1 MEAILVY
8 FAKASLLISVYFMAY
23 HFLLRK
29 ETFFTSN
36 RWFLLLGL
44 ATSVTLPLF
53 FIKKYIIVEPPKFA
67 AEHLEILTHLPSTA
81 TEQETNSINWLLIGF
96 LFYIVPV
103 AVLLVKIFANLFSL
117 FKLLHKKEIVRK
129 DQFAFV
135 DINENISPF
144 SFFNYIVFN
153 SKYYTNE
160 ELHSIISHEKV
171 HSQERHSIDVL
182 VARVFCIVFWFNPF
196 VWLYK
201 KAIIQNLEYIADHKA
216 SKLFEDKK
224 TYQKALLKVVT
235 HQNCL
240 TITNN
245 FYQSLIK
252 NRIVMLNKNQSKRK
266 NSWKYTMVLPIV
278 ALFLFLF
285 QVKTIAQEKSQNF
298 KVAEFVWNKN
308 ATEQE
313 FKDDAKRIK
322 ELGVTLKFSKIKRNS
337 NGEITAIKIEYKDQ
351 NGKTG
356 MTHIQGDD
364 PIKPIYFHKRKDKI
378 GFGTVSNETRIVER
392 RHLKNATEDKDL
404 DFSFFTEDDE
414 NTTEMDNLD
423 PLEAPIA
430 DEMPEAPISNDTPE
444 APKAKKAPKTPMSNS
459 FSKSIVIK
467 KSNNGNPEIIIN
479 GKKLPIDSEEYK
491 KMAEDF
497 EGKFEFKM
505 NENGPMVFKF
515 NDDELFNFNP
525 GDVDKVTKEALE
537 KSRIHIKKMRE
548 RMDKMRP
555 DMEKMKIEMEKVK
568 PEDFNFD
575 FNWDDK
581 DDNDI
586 DMKKAREEMIK
597 AKEEM
602 IKAREEMIKA
612 REEMIRAKSQS
623 KNKKA

>member
-8 FAKASLLISVYFMAY
+8 FAKASLLITIYFVAY

-29 ETFFTSN
+29 ETFFTAN

-53 FIKKYIIVEPPKFA
+53 FIKKYIVVQQPEFTPEQLQLIANLPP
-67 AEHLEILTHLPSTA
+67 TPV
-81 TEQETNSINWLLIGF
+81 QETTSINWLLIALG
-96 LFYIVPV
+96 LYIATV
-103 AVLLVKIFANLFSL
+103 AVLVIKIIANLFSL
-117 FKLLHKKEIVRK
+117 FKLIHKKEVVRK
-129 DQFAFV
+129 DQFALV
-135 DINENISPF
+135 DINENIPPF

-153 SKYYTNE
+153 SNYYSKE
-160 ELHSIISHEKV
+160 ELQSILTHEKI

-182 VARVFCIVFWFNPF
+182 VARFFCIVFWFNPF

-216 SKLFEDKK
+216 SQQFEDKK
-224 TYQKALLKVVT
+224 MYQKALLKVVT

-240 TITNN
+240 PITNN
-245 FYQSLIK
+245 FYQSFIK
-252 NRIVMLNKNQSKRK
+252 NRIVMLNKNQSQRK
-266 NSWKYTMVLPIV
+266 NSWKYAMVLPLI
-278 ALFLFLF
+278 ACFIMLF
-285 QVKTIAQEKSQNF
+285 QIKTIAQEKTQNF
-298 KVAEFVWNKN
+298 KVAELVWNKN
-308 ATEQE
+308 ATEEE
-313 FKDDAKRIK
+313 FKDDAKRMK

-337 NGEITAIKIEYKDQ
+337 NGEITAIKIEFKDK

-364 PIKPIYFHKRKDKI
+364 PIKPIYFHKVKDKI
-378 GFGTVSNETRIVER
+378 GFGTRSNETRMVEK
-392 RHLKNATEDKDL
+392 RHLKNTGDEEDF
-404 DFSFFTEDDE
+404 DFSFFSDEEDK
-414 NTTEMDNLD
+414 MANLED
-423 PLEAPIA
+423 LNLPEAPIA
-430 DEMPEAPISNDTPE
+430 DDMPEAPITNDEPQ
-444 APKAKKAPKTPMSNS
+444 APIAKKAPKTNS
-459 FSKSIVIK
+459 YSKSIVIK
-467 KSNNGNPEIIIN
+467 KSNNGKPEISIN
-479 GKKLPIDSEEYK
+479 GKKLDIDSEEYK

-515 NDDELFNFNP
+515 NDDEIFNFNP
-525 GDVDKVTKEALE
+525 GDVDKITKDAIE
-537 KSRIHIKKMRE
+537 KSRIHIEKMRE

-575 FNWDDK
+575 FNWDEK
-581 DDNDI
+581 DNSNA

-597 AKEEM
+597 AREEM

-612 REEMIRAKSQS
+612 REEMIRAKSQT